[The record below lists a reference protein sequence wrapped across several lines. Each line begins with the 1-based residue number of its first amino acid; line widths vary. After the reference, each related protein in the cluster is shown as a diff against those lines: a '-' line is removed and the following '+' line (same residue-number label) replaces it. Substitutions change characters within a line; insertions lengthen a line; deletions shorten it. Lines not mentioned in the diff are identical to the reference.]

1 MIIDSNSNLQENT
14 AENQILA
21 KIIRNQSAAELKSKL
36 EFKSRQEVQF
46 PPIPSHDINKF
57 GFEEETET

>member
-14 AENQILA
+14 EESQLLA
-21 KIIRNQSAAELKSKL
+21 KIRRNKPAVELKSKL

-46 PPIPSHDINKF
+46 PANPSHDINKVS
-57 GFEEETET
+57 FEEETET